1 MKLPAARGPISQELF
16 EALPGT
22 VGRLPAGLADLV
34 RCDPA
39 PDARV
44 SEDIQI
50 CLFVCYGLHYD
61 GFDDVDERWEWDPAL
76 LNVRAELEAAFEHA
90 LLSSVDAPSSATIHR
105 GSAGSRV
112 SPVDGMA
119 VLLGSDLPAHLL
131 EMASPTHGSAM
142 DAFAHKT
149 ASIEQ
154 FRELVTHRSIKNLR
168 EGDQHTWAI
177 PRITGR
183 AKSALITIQAD
194 EYGGGRPGWTH
205 AELYAQMMREL
216 DLDPTYGAYIDRI
229 PAVSVAAV
237 NIMSLYGLHRRW
249 RAALLGNLAVIEIG
263 SSIAN
268 RRYSEGLARVGASIA
283 ARAFYDEHIE
293 ADAVHEQIA
302 AHDMCGA
309 LAQEHPDQLETIL
322 FGATSTMSLRSLYG
336 TTVLQAFTQN
346 RTSLRATSAA

>member
-22 VGRLPAGLADLV
+22 VGRLPAGLTDLV
-34 RCDPA
+34 RSDPE

-61 GFDDVDERWEWDPAL
+61 GFDDVDEHWEWDPAL
-76 LNVRAELEAAFEHA
+76 LAVRAALEVAFEDA
-90 LLSSVDAPSSATIHR
+90 LLSSVTAPTPATIRR
-105 GSAGSRV
+105 GPPAPPVGERGALSA
-112 SPVDGMA
+112 
-119 VLLGSDLPAHLL
+119 SDLPVHLL
-131 EMASPTHGSAM
+131 EMASPAHGSAM

-205 AELYAQMMREL
+205 AELYAQMMRGL
-216 DLDPTYGAYIDRI
+216 DLDPTYGAYINQI

-268 RRYSEGLARVGASIA
+268 RRYSEGLARVGASAA

-309 LAQEHPDQLETIL
+309 LAQEHPEQLETIL

-336 TTVLQAFTQN
+336 TAVLQAFTQG
-346 RTSLRATSAA
+346 RTSLLATTTAA